1 MRKKY
6 VSPQS
11 VAISLIAED
20 SVLLA
25 TSLGKHE
32 SEAAQMSNEIG
43 SHSGGWNSTDWTDE
57 TEE

>member
-20 SVLLA
+20 SVLLVL
-25 TSLGKHE
+25 SKNNG
-32 SEAAQMSNEIG
+32 EAAQMSNEIG